1 MRVTVTVIVV
11 VLVLVLVAVIMLVCR
26 RVVMFMGMGMSVIV
40 YVIMRVFAVM
50 KALPR
55 AWTARIFAKHQRFDR
70 HRHGVGRHADTAK
83 IDIVKVPEHH
93 AVDEEKIAGDMEL
106 IAKEVAERLRYVAV

>member
-93 AVDEEKIAGDMEL
+93 AVDEL
-106 IAKEVAERLRYVAV
+106 HIAKEVAERLRNVAV